1 MRRFFYSG
9 DHSLRWIDIPEA
21 GETISAIFEAAS
33 PIHRKFRASLDGCP
47 HLSRI
52 VRESA

>member
-1 MRRFFYSG
+1 MFVIVNGEPRP
-9 DHSLRWIDIPEA
+9 LPEPQTLTA
-21 GETISAIFEAAS
+21 LL
-33 PIHRKFRASLDGCP
+33 KASLDGCP